1 MRVLALALAAFG
13 LLANNA
19 VDASNSQS
27 KRSITA
33 RADASTVLLPGG
45 STVAIG
51 TKRKET
57 TFTTNSKDTFVKSS
71 VISIL
76 SPLPARANVT
86 VPPECENLS
95 YLRYRHASGPSK
107 SMSADR
113 ILSFMPG
120 TLASAASF
128 DQMAR
133 NIIFESKKLGQNVE
147 VWSLARRASC
157 LTDTYGVLQGVK
169 QNDAQVTVDYYYNN
183 KTVNGKN
190 FVGFLQ
196 NKDDRLDFLA
206 YQGVDQTTT
215 DWYDLILK
223 EIPDQ
228 TFRTTKHYASGHSL
242 GGLLTGYFANY
253 DADGDNTTTADAGYN
268 QAAGFLAFDSFVRTS
283 SASNI
288 FQDPFANVAASNQSF
303 ADAQKGRI
311 SGNGARSLFTLL
323 PIILTEDLAYYALTL
338 GVIASTLPDTE
349 VPSSLKPRTNGVKT
363 ALQASFSTDLG
374 GYLVNGFTG
383 LISWYDVRLTGRALL
398 GALFGDRQQFIG
410 GLQVSVG
417 FPNSTK
423 GMIDKL
429 FFGGSA
435 GAASGIGLLSIFDVS
450 YPMACEKNYG
460 KNSELYGWLNY
471 DQIADD
477 GSNVA
482 KTQGGLGKPF
492 VNSSVEVTDIDDFAR
507 SLAALPLPY
516 IETYYPTRVTSDNF
530 DAAKGA
536 AEAITKNIH
545 PEGYAKRPIINL
557 IGGEGLVLKMVTPT
571 DNVVISPG
579 YNHLDTISASRK
591 QNLGRQELVSINAAK
606 FISALGTGV
615 VA

>member
-1 MRVLALALAAFG
+1 MKLLALALAAVG

-19 VDASNSQS
+19 VDASNSHS

-33 RADASTVLLPGG
+33 RAASTVQLPGG

-57 TFTTNSKDTFVKSS
+57 TFTTSSKDDSFIKSS

-76 SPLPARANVT
+76 APLPARANVT
-86 VPPECENLS
+86 VPAECEYLS
-95 YLRYRHASGPSK
+95 YLRYRHTSGPSK

-113 ILSFMPG
+113 VLSFMPG
-120 TLASAASF
+120 TLAGAASF

-157 LTDTYGVLQGVK
+157 LTDTYGLLQGVQQK
-169 QNDAQVTVDYYYNN
+169 DAQVTVDYYYNN
-183 KTVNGKN
+183 KTVNGKK
-190 FVGFLQ
+190 FVGFLP

-206 YQGVDQTTT
+206 YQGVDQTTK
-215 DWYDLILK
+215 DWHDLILK

-242 GGLLTGYFANY
+242 GGLLTAYFANY
-253 DADGDNTTTADAGYN
+253 DADGNIATTADAGFN
-268 QAAGFLAFDSFVRTS
+268 QAAGFLAFDSVVR
-283 SASNI
+283 ASTAAN
-288 FQDPFANVAASNQSF
+288 QSTDPFSSFAAANQSF
-303 ADAQKGRI
+303 ANAQKARVAGT
-311 SGNGARSLFTLL
+311 GARSLFTLL

-338 GVIASTLPDTE
+338 GVIASTLPDAE
-349 VPSSLKPRTNGVKT
+349 VPASLKPRTIGVKT
-363 ALQASFSTDLG
+363 AVQASFSTDLV
-374 GYLVNGFTG
+374 GYLVNGVSG

-410 GLQVSVG
+410 ALQVSVG

-429 FFGGSA
+429 FFAGSA
-435 GAASGIGLLSIFDVS
+435 SAASGIGLLSLFDVT

-492 VNSSVEVTDIDDFAR
+492 
-507 SLAALPLPY
+507 
-516 IETYYPTRVTSDNF
+516 
-530 DAAKGA
+530 
-536 AEAITKNIH
+536 
-545 PEGYAKRPIINL
+545 
-557 IGGEGLVLKMVTPT
+557 
-571 DNVVISPG
+571 
-579 YNHLDTISASRK
+579 
-591 QNLGRQELVSINAAK
+591 
-606 FISALGTGV
+606 
-615 VA
+615 